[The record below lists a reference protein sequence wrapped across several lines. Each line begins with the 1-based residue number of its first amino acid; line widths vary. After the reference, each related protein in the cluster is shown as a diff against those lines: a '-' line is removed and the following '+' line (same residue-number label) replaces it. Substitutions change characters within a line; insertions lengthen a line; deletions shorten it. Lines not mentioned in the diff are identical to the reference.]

1 VTISPAGKP
10 DNVDHEL
17 YLHPRRHRHHPQ
29 KRRHPARDGDLNAT
43 HFHRVFDKTFR
54 LPKRAQTKSVPVLV
68 CLLGLLLTAGAVRAN
83 IPAGGTGTGPDITLT
98 DNGSTVTLANGTVSI
113 LCTKSGATI
122 NQINYTYNNGG
133 GTQTLNLL
141 SGGNNGGQLYW
152 ENGGFGTGSFTETSS
167 FNNGSYAQISLL
179 LNSTTNGTL
188 EVDFSMLR
196 GSPGFYVTAIWS
208 HRSQDGAIGMG
219 ETRDNIYAGSIFNW
233 MSVDAAR
240 NRLMEVSGGSA
251 IGVQGAPVEVSLWT
265 NGIYAGQYEDKYK
278 YSTDF
283 GNQHVYGWS
292 SVGTGGKNVGIWNIQ
307 ASMEYHQNGPM
318 KRDLMEHIGTTIL
331 NMHNSSHY
339 GGGLNDCNWASGEV
353 WTKVYGPYFIYCNNV
368 TNTLTG
374 TNQPAMAL
382 YGDAQAQALAEQGV
396 DTNGQPTGAVGAW
409 PYYWYTNAN
418 YAPASGRG
426 TVSGQFVINDSGNP
440 NASAAGLWVGVMQ
453 QPVTTTS
460 TYDFQGWMK
469 NYQFWVKTD
478 TNGNFTIP
486 NVIAGA
492 NYTLYA
498 FGPGAEGTFQSQA
511 LSGGSTPNTKD
522 IPSSPFSV
530 TVTAGATNN
539 LGTVTWTPT
548 RVGAT
553 VFEIGYPSR
562 TGQNKFRHGEDYWV
576 GEIGPSPTAPSPIWS
591 KWLEYPFDFPS
602 GPNYIVGQSRWTTD
616 WNFVQPCVVDS
627 GGNYNNSSSTITFN
641 LASTPSGSASFYMA
655 LCSDYQ
661 GAMEIS
667 VNGTQVSPANG
678 YNPNYSGS
686 GDECDSTIREGIN
699 ADFSDNRITFAA
711 NLLHSGLNT
720 INVYIRQIGGAYFA
734 NHAMYDYIRLELT
747 GYVPPAPGSVVAYA
761 GNNCNLV
768 CWPVTPGA
776 TSYNILRSTTSG
788 SGYGSITN
796 GVIGP
801 ICGSGW
807 NNATYLDTTA
817 ANGTTYYYEVQ
828 SVNPTG
834 SSASSSASS
843 GATPSSGISTS
854 APAAPTGLSVTSVGH
869 QSVTLNWTASAGAN
883 YYSVFR
889 STLVNTGGGSSNL
902 LGTIILN
909 NTNTGTSYTDISPSD
924 GSIYQYFVTAIS
936 AGGTSGNSASV
947 VGVALP
953 SPPAAA
959 PASLTGSFVQTT
971 NVTLNWSAVSG
982 AVGYAIYR
990 ATSASGPFT
999 YLQSVTETTYT
1010 DYGLNPATVYY
1021 YRVAAVN
1028 DAGISANATATVN
1041 GQQVAPASLSAF
1053 GANNQITLVWPA
1065 ASGAT
1070 SYAVKRG
1077 TSSGNET
1084 VTMVT
1089 GYALTS
1095 YTNTGLANGTTYYY
1109 VVTATGP
1116 GGTSANSPEASATPF
1131 ATTSGIWT
1139 APASGNWGAASNW
1152 SGGSIAYGSGST
1164 ADFSTIAL
1172 PASLTVTLDS
1182 PRTIS
1187 GLKFGDTSSSF
1198 NWTLSGTNILTMG
1211 TSPNINVVNQS
1222 ATIST
1227 PIAGT
1232 TGLAKTGLGALTI
1245 GGATNVLAG
1254 GATVNAGSLTLDYT
1268 ATGSPVTNLLPAANA
1283 LALGGGTLQINGSG
1297 NATNTQTFASTTLNA
1312 GGSVISAAPVSG
1324 TTNPVVNLG
1333 AITANAGGLVEF
1345 NGPAT
1350 TGSGGGNVASNALI
1364 TTTASGNGAFVGG
1377 NGAEFYDA
1385 NYATV
1390 GLYDYA
1396 ATTGGSSPYTVV
1408 GGSQISGFYTS
1419 GSGSNS
1425 VTGGNLDMVANTTGW
1440 TAQPYLTSIRCNS
1453 SLGADQTI
1461 YIIYPGGSTLTL
1473 GDILVTPNVGSFNV
1487 IFNNGSLRPGGGSS
1501 SYPGPLVIWQNNI
1514 GGELILNPP
1523 VGNSKNGA
1531 AAYVQAGPGTVSITG
1546 TSSGYTNQ
1554 SYLDGGVTMIAGNG
1568 SIGSATFGRAVNL
1581 NGGTLLGNAT
1591 FTLDNAGFAVRPV
1604 TLAGNGGGLAATA
1617 GNTMTVDG
1625 VVSNAASAG
1634 PLTVGL
1640 PASSANG
1647 NVAGLVPGT
1656 GSGTANAAVYATG
1669 TVVLNNTN
1677 TFTGGTILQSGTL
1690 NINGSGA
1697 IGGAN
1702 YGGLTFNGGTLQYA
1716 AGFTGNNGPA
1726 DLTSIGTAGITLAP
1740 GGGTIDVNGNSI
1752 TYTNSMGKAGP
1763 GGLALK
1769 SSLAN
1774 GVLTLLGDNTYSGN
1788 TTVTNVTLLVNNLN
1802 GSATGSGN
1810 VTVQNNGI
1818 LSGAGILAGSVTVG
1832 SGGTLSPGNP
1842 SGTLNIGNNLI
1853 LAAGSTTLVAIQ
1865 HSPLT
1870 NTAVNVSGTLTAGGT
1885 LVVSNSGVAAFS
1897 AGDTFNLLSAGGYA
1911 GGFNSITLPSLSP
1924 GLFWSTAWLPVNGA
1938 IGVVSSNSPAIGSAA
1953 MSGGNLVVQG
1963 TGGTPNW
1970 YYYVLSSTNVALPL
1984 SQWTVTAT
1992 NQFDNAGNFDCHI
2005 PADPNVPQQFY
2016 FIMVQ

>member
-1 VTISPAGKP
+1 MPKPAP
-10 DNVDHEL
+10 SR
-17 YLHPRRHRHHPQ
+17 LHCLLI
-29 KRRHPARDGDLNAT
+29 KR
-43 HFHRVFDKTFR
+43 FC
-54 LPKRAQTKSVPVLV
+54 QTKWTQIKFFPVLV
-68 CLLGLLLTAGAVRAN
+68 GLIELLLAAGPVWAN
-83 IPAGGTGTGPDITLT
+83 TPAGGTGTGPDITLT
-98 DNGSTVTLANGTVSI
+98 DSGSTVTLANGTVSI

-179 LNSTTNGTL
+179 LNSATNGTL

-196 GSPGFYVTAIWS
+196 GSPGFYATAIWS
-208 HRSQDGAIGMG
+208 HRSQDGTFGMG

-278 YSTDF
+278 YSADIA
-283 GNQHVYGWS
+283 NQHVYGWS

-307 ASMEYHQNGPM
+307 GSMEYHQNGPM

-353 WTKVYGPYFIYCNNV
+353 WAKVYGPYFIYCNNV

-374 TNQPAMAL
+374 TNASAQAL
-382 YGDAQAQALAEQGV
+382 YNDALAQSLAEQGI
-396 DTNGQPTGAVGAW
+396 DTNGQPTDVAGAW

-418 YAPASGRG
+418 YAAASGRG
-426 TVSGQFVINDSGNP
+426 TVTGQFVIADSGNP

-453 QPVTTTS
+453 QPVTTGS

-486 NVIAGA
+486 NVVAGA

-498 FGPGAEGTFQSQA
+498 FGPGAPGTFQSQNQT
-511 LSGGSTPNTKD
+511 GGNMPNTFNL
-522 IPSSPFSV
+522 PSSPFSV
-530 TVTAGATNN
+530 TVTGGATNN

-576 GEIGPSPTAPSPIWS
+576 GEIGPSPSAPSPIWS

-602 GPNYIVGQSRWTTD
+602 GPNYAVGQSRWTTD

-627 GGNYNNSSSTITFN
+627 AGNYNNSSSTITFN
-641 LASTPSGSASFYMA
+641 LPSTPSGSASFYMA

-661 GAMEIS
+661 GAAEIS

-686 GDECDSTIREGIN
+686 GYENDSTIREGIN

-711 NLLHSGLNT
+711 SLLHSGQNT
-720 INVYIRQIGGAYFA
+720 INVYIRQTGGTYFA
-734 NHAMYDYIRLELT
+734 DHFMYDYLRLELT
-747 GYVPPAPGSVVAYA
+747 GYVPPAPGSVVAYP
-761 GNNCNLV
+761 GNTCNLV
-768 CWPVTPGA
+768 SWPVTPGA
-776 TSYNILRSTTSG
+776 TSYNILRSTASG
-788 SGYGSITN
+788 SGYASITN
-796 GVIGP
+796 GVTGP
-801 ICGSGW
+801 VCGSGT
-807 NNATYLDTTA
+807 NNATYLDATA

-828 SVNPTG
+828 SVNPGG

-843 GATPSSGISTS
+843 GATPSSGISAS
-854 APAAPTGLSVTSVGH
+854 APAAPTGLSVASIGH
-869 QSVTLNWTASAGAN
+869 QSVTLNWSPSSGAN

-889 STLVNTGGGSSNL
+889 STLVNSGGGSSNL

-924 GSIYQYFVTAIS
+924 GSIYQYFVTATG

-953 SPPAAA
+953 SPPASA
-959 PASLTGSFVQTT
+959 PVSLTGTFVQTT

-999 YLQSVTETTYT
+999 YLQSVTETIYT
-1010 DYGLNPATVYY
+1010 DVGLNPATVYY

-1053 GANNQITLVWPA
+1053 GANNQITLVWPV

-1070 SYAVKRG
+1070 SYTLKRG
-1077 TSSGNET
+1077 ISSGNET
-1084 VTMVT
+1084 TTVIS
-1089 GYALTS
+1089 GYTLTS
-1095 YTNTGLANGTTYYY
+1095 YTNTGLGNGITYYY

-1139 APASGNWGAASNW
+1139 APAGGNWGTAANW
-1152 SGGSIAYGSGST
+1152 SGGSIAFGSGST

-1172 PASLTVTLDS
+1172 PANLTVTLDS

-1198 NWTLSGTNILTMG
+1198 NWTLSGTNTLTMG
-1211 TSPNINVVNQS
+1211 TSPNINVLNES

-1227 PIAGT
+1227 SIAGT

-1245 GGATNVLAG
+1245 GGATNMFTG
-1254 GATVNAGSLTLDYT
+1254 GATVNAGSLTMDYSIP
-1268 ATGSPVTNLLPAANA
+1268 GSPVTNLIPAANV
-1283 LALGGGTLQINGSG
+1283 LTLGGGAVLMNGAS
-1297 NATNTQTFASTTLNA
+1297 NAPDIQTFASTTLNA
-1312 GGSVISAAPVSG
+1312 GGSVISAAPVTG

-1333 AITANAGGLVEF
+1333 AITADAGGVVEF
-1345 NGPAT
+1345 NGSAT

-1377 NGAEFYDA
+1377 NGAAFYDA

-1419 GSGSNS
+1419 GSRSNS
-1425 VTGGNLDMVANTTGW
+1425 VTGGNLDMVGNTTGW

-1461 YIIYPGGSTLTL
+1461 YIIYPGGTTLTL

-1501 SYPGPLVIWQNNI
+1501 SYPGPLVVWQNNT

-1554 SYLDGGVTMIAGNG
+1554 SYLNGGVTMIAGNG
-1568 SIGSATFGRAVNL
+1568 SIGSTAFGRAVNL

-1591 FTLDNAGFAVRPV
+1591 FTLDNAGASVRPF
-1604 TLAGNGGGLAATA
+1604 TLLGNGGGLAATA
-1617 GNTMTVDG
+1617 NNTMTVDG
-1625 VVSNAASAG
+1625 VVSGATGTG
-1634 PLTVGL
+1634 PLTIGL
-1640 PASSANG
+1640 PASNANG
-1647 NVAGLVPGT
+1647 NVGGLVPST
-1656 GSGTANAAVYATG
+1656 GAGTANAAVYATG

-1677 TFTGGTILQSGTL
+1677 TYTGGTVLQSGTL
-1690 NINGSGA
+1690 NINGIGA
-1697 IGGAN
+1697 IGGTN

-1716 AGFTGNNGPA
+1716 AGFTGNNGSA
-1726 DLTSIGTAGITLAP
+1726 DLTFVGTAGITLAS

-1752 TYTNSMGKAGP
+1752 TYTNPMGNAGP

-1788 TTVTNVTLLVNNLN
+1788 TAVTNVTLLVNNLN

-1810 VTVQNNGI
+1810 VTVQNNGV
-1818 LSGAGILAGSVTVG
+1818 LSGAGTLAGSVTVG
-1832 SGGTLSPGNP
+1832 SGGTLSSGNP
-1842 SGTLNIGNNLI
+1842 SGALNIGNNLS
-1853 LAAGSTTLVAIQ
+1853 LVSGSTTLVAIQ

-1870 NTAVNVSGTLTAGGT
+1870 NTSVNVSGTATEAGS
-1885 LVVSNSGVAAFS
+1885 LIVSNSGVAAFS
-1897 AGDTFNLLSAGGYA
+1897 AGDSFNLLNASGYA
-1911 GGFNSITLPSLSP
+1911 GTFDSVSLPPLNP
-1924 GLFWSTAWLPVNGA
+1924 GLFWSTAWLPVNGV
-1938 IGVVSSNSPAIGSAA
+1938 IGVVSSNSPAISSAA
-1953 MSGGNLVVQG
+1953 LSGGNLVVQG

-1970 YYYVLSSTNVALPL
+1970 YYYVLSSANVALPL

-1992 NQFDNAGNFDCHI
+1992 NQFDNVGNFNCPI
-2005 PADPNVPQQFY
+2005 SADPNAPQQFY
-2016 FIMVQ
+2016 LIKVQ